1 MKCRCPLAAKVSQ
14 GRAPFKGFAQQAD
27 VFSQHELHNK
37 RSIVSVGCFLFPNN
51 KNIIFDENAQTG
63 FPAMA
68 IFKKKKMVLP
78 FFFCVGINER

>member
-1 MKCRCPLAAKVSQ
+1 MKCRRPIAAKVSQ

-37 RSIVSVGCFLFPNN
+37 RSIVSVGCFLFP
-51 KNIIFDENAQTG
+51 TG

-68 IFKKKKMVLP
+68 IFKKKKKNGTA
-78 FFFCVGINER
+78 FFVCVGINER